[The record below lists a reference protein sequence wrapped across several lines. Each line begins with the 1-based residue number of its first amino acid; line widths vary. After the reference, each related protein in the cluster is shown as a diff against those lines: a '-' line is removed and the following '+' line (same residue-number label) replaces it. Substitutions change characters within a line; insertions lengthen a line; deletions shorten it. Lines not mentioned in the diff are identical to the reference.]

1 MKEVQRI
8 RVINDG
14 VAIAI
19 SLYHGKFFI
28 AVLLGSVKG
37 TFLNLSGY
45 STGKYIFKLS
55 EQRRK

>member
-19 SLYHGKFFI
+19 SLYQGKFFI
-28 AVLLGSVKG
+28 AVLLGSIKG
-37 TFLNLSGY
+37 TFLYLSVLY
-45 STGKYIFKLS
+45 RQIYMFKFN
-55 EQRRK
+55 K

>member
-8 RVINDG
+8 RVIYDG

-19 SLYHGKFFI
+19 SLYQGKFFI

-45 STGKYIFKLS
+45 STGKCMFKLN
-55 EQRRK
+55 Q